1 MATYTKYPLSASI
14 STEGLVNISLSST
27 SGTLIHETYVD
38 YDLPVEAVMEE
49 VWLYLTNLSN
59 TNTTVCDI
67 TLGTSSPFRVTLPP
81 QSGPI
86 LVLPGI
92 IMISTDGSPVTPA
105 RIEVDAVS
113 GGDVQASGYVN
124 RISP

>member
-1 MATYTKYPLSASI
+1 MATYTKHPLSASL
-14 STEGLVNISLSST
+14 STQGLVDILIST
-27 SGTLIHETYVD
+27 SGSTTVHETYVD
-38 YDLPVEAVMEE
+38 YDLPVWEVVEE

-59 TNTTVCDI
+59 TNTAVCDI
-67 TLGTSSPFRVTLPP
+67 TLGTNTTFRVTLPP

-92 IMISTDGSPVTPA
+92 IMFSQDGSPPIPA
-105 RIEVDAVS
+105 QISVDAVS

-124 RISP
+124 RITP

>member
-14 STEGLVNISLSST
+14 SSEGLVTISLSSS

-49 VWLYLTNLSN
+49 IWLYLTNLSN

-67 TLGTSSPFRVTLPP
+67 TLGTNGPFRVTLPP

-92 IMISTDGSPVTPA
+92 IMFSQDDAPPIPA

-113 GGDVQASGYVN
+113 GGDVQASGFVN
-124 RISP
+124 RITP